1 MSDLI
6 QLIID
11 CSAHGPSGRGAHCR
25 NIVGGLLSGK
35 LLCIALLVLNGLWT
49 EPTEWILLVSSV
61 YFMTQVSVGSLLNA
75 GRTRIELMLELMF
88 KFSSKKLLCSTYSLY
103 I

>member
-11 CSAHGPSGRGAHCR
+11 CSAHGPSGRGEHCR
-25 NIVGGLLSGK
+25 HIVGGLLSGK

-75 GRTRIELMLELMF
+75 GRTRIELMF
-88 KFSSKKLLCSTYSLY
+88 KFSSKKLLCSSTSTYSLY